1 MPQFNEE
8 IKAVVD
14 DIRSKAG
21 AEVAEKIEDSL
32 ISIVT
37 KSGAMVTKFK
47 ELESDNSELKSE
59 AYNKRHA
66 LKDYRKETDDKIQ
79 EYEDKITSFESDNSN
94 EENQAELTRLR
105 DFEKNTI
112 ESQRTDFK
120 SFIEGVKDHDNFG
133 KASSRFKLPMNDEGV
148 NFEAFDN
155 MVYDDLKH
163 NLSQMKDL
171 KELEYFDSTPKQ
183 KGTPPG
189 GGKAVRGT
197 DASFME
203 RMAAAKTH
211 KEVTAIID
219 AEGGF
224 KQ

>member
-21 AEVAEKIEDSL
+21 AEIAEKIEDSL

-37 KSGAMVTKFK
+37 KSSTMVTKFK

-66 LKDYRKETDDKIQ
+66 LKDYKKETDDKIQ
-79 EYEDKITSFESDNSN
+79 EYEDKIISLEADNNN
-94 EENQAELTRLR
+94 EETQVELIKLR

-112 ESQRTDFK
+112 KAQRTDLK
-120 SFIEGVKDHDNFG
+120 SFIESVKDHDNFS
-133 KASSRFKLPMNDEGV
+133 KASSRFKLPTNDDGIV
-148 NFEAFDN
+148 FDDFAK
-155 MVYDDLKH
+155 MEYEDLKH

-171 KELEYFDSTPKQ
+171 KELEYFDSAPNK

-189 GGKAVRGT
+189 GGKSERGT
-197 DASFME
+197 DASFKE
-203 RMAAAKTH
+203 RIAGAKTP
-211 KEVTAIID
+211 KEITAIINE
-219 AEGGF
+219 EGGF
-224 KQ
+224 K